1 MQRIV
6 QRALRR
12 GEETSL
18 AQRLSNRE
26 YFSPRLLAEEAVR
39 GDSIALQ
46 VYSEVG
52 RWLGAAIA
60 RYINLFE
67 PDILILAGSILDTN
81 DLLLTHV
88 RNALTT
94 NSSAQEGATVK
105 ITPAHLGNE
114 ATLIGMAVPFF
125 ASNLVSITRPLPSF
139 PDVIEAK
146 TGEQA
151 SQSENILDDV
161 YPIHAD
167 VINQSIKQRKAKSY
181 QRQIG

>member
-26 YFSPRLLAEEAVR
+26 YFSPRLLAEEALR

-52 RWLGAAIA
+52 RWLAAAIA
-60 RYINLFE
+60 RYINLFV

-81 DLLLTHV
+81 NLLLTHV

-94 NSSAQEGATVK
+94 YSSTQEGSIVE
-105 ITPAHLGNE
+105 IVSAHLGND
-114 ATLIGMAVPFF
+114 ATLVGLAIPFL
-125 ASNLVSITRPLPSF
+125 ASNLAPTTRPALSF
-139 PDVIEAK
+139 PDVIRTEP
-146 TGEQA
+146 GEQLP
-151 SQSENILDDV
+151 QSEHALDDV

-167 VINQSIKQRKAKSY
+167 VINQPMKQRKAKAY
-181 QRQIG
+181 QRRAG